1 MIKKKL
7 FRSAMQGKW
16 DEVVNI
22 YKENEEVHMAK
33 ITKSGDTALHVA
45 VSDDQA
51 RIVEQLLLIIG
62 GKAKVKEVL
71 KIQNERGNTILHLAA
86 SMGSMEMCKCIADA
100 LPDLI
105 GARNHDS
112 ETPLFLAALHGK
124 KEAFIR
130 LDEIC
135 GLDKG
140 NTYCRRNDGDTI
152 LHCAIAGEYFDLAFQ
167 IIRRYKNLVN
177 SVNEQGLSPLHL
189 LATKHS
195 AFRSGSHFRWFTNI
209 IYHCIFVEKL
219 KEETFKQEEAI
230 VKTFDEEKDPLCP
243 ENYQTCINFLRLPWS
258 ALTILFDP
266 GNRPNTNLEQSD
278 QKTTNANTGKDP
290 RTGGQADLEDP
301 SGNQSNMKAKG
312 ELQSQGHQLIPS
324 NYHTCFNII
333 KFVFKAILVILG
345 FGFKA
350 VKKVRQKKEKHVWA
364 AQILD
369 ELLCH
374 ASFYEYEDNGR
385 NPQQPSQKKDA
396 DTTPY
401 SISDDHGVSFDNTLE
416 SQHLPG
422 GTAAQPSSATNQ
434 QGEDKG
440 APADQSSPE
449 AQRKQN
455 DNGKNKKNEQDK
467 KKPSEMERKE
477 TPLLVA
483 AKNGV
488 VEIVGRILELFPVAI
503 HDKDYQKKNIVL
515 LAVEYRQP
523 HVYELLV
530 KRKVLKDAVFRHVDI
545 DGNSALHLA
554 AMLGENKPWLIPG
567 AALQMQWEIKWYEFV
582 KRSVPQHFFVR
593 CNQKGETAKDI
604 FTEKH
609 MDLVQAGGEWLF
621 KTSESCSVVAALI
634 ATVAFAT
641 SSTVPGGVKEKV
653 GTPTLEDEPA
663 FDIFAISSL
672 VALCFSVNAVIMFL
686 AILTSRYQERDF
698 RIYLPRKLLVG
709 LTSLFVSIASML
721 ISFCAG
727 HYFVLMDKL
736 QYTAILVYAVTC
748 LPVIFFA
755 VAQFPLYF
763 DLMWATFKKVPQRSY
778 KVAPL

>member
-1 MIKKKL
+1 MASTRETRQNMEVIKKKL

-51 RIVEQLLLIIG
+51 RIVEQLLLIIR

-124 KEAFIR
+124 KEAFIC

-167 IIRRYKNLVN
+167 IISRYKNLVN

-219 KEETFKQEEAI
+219 EEETFKQEEAI

-290 RTGGQADLEDP
+290 GTGGQADLEDP
-301 SGNQSNMKAKG
+301 S
-312 ELQSQGHQLIPS
+312 
-324 NYHTCFNII
+324 
-333 KFVFKAILVILG
+333 
-345 FGFKA
+345 GFKA

-440 APADQSSPE
+440 APADRSSPE

-488 VEIVGRILELFPVAI
+488 VEIVERILELFPVAI